1 MSKVAI
7 VYHSGFG
14 HTQALAEAIAKGAK
28 AVPGATVSL
37 VPVAEAE
44 ARATELDA
52 FLGRTWSGIIFP
64 VPDLPVL

>member
-28 AVPGATVSL
+28 AVPWRHS
-37 VPVAEAE
+37 
-44 ARATELDA
+44 
-52 FLGRTWSGIIFP
+52 
-64 VPDLPVL
+64 

>member
-14 HTQALAEAIAKGAK
+14 HTQALAESIAKGAK

-37 VPVAEAE
+37 VPVAEAAVRWQE
-44 ARATELDA
+44 APLAQA
-52 FLGRTWSGIIFP
+52 A
-64 VPDLPVL
+64 